1 MVPWCPV
8 TAVPGLSPCPAPSSG
23 AAGAPLGSAL
33 QLWAP
38 AAGAAGEGRARL
50 AAPALRD
57 TGLAQGWHTV
67 LRLFLLR
74 PLVPL
79 QNT

>member
-57 TGLAQGWHTV
+57 TGLAHSPQAFPSETTGSSPKH
-67 LRLFLLR
+67 LI
-74 PLVPL
+74 
-79 QNT
+79 